1 MALDSRVPH
10 GQRPGRPWQEGAAWV
25 ALAAGRTLEL
35 AGGGSCGTGQR
46 DCSHTTG
53 APCSRFLSWCK
64 PTTALNAF
72 ASLIIVPFGTFLFPF
87 VFFKLNSCSIRRF
100 KKKVAS
106 TYYGHINYNFSLLVF
121 LNRTYFSGVF
131 PLSLF

>member
-10 GQRPGRPWQEGAAWV
+10 GQRPGRPWQEGAARV

-72 ASLIIVPFGTFLFPF
+72 ASLIIVPFWNFSFPF
-87 VFFKLNSCSIRRF
+87 CF
-100 KKKVAS
+100 
-106 TYYGHINYNFSLLVF
+106 F
-121 LNRTYFSGVF
+121 LN
-131 PLSLF
+131 